1 MSDEKTEVLSIHKGD
16 KVEFLG
22 YVFQFF
28 KKILPKYKLF
38 HDRQGREA
46 IACYPQIVKYRNIIN
61 KLKRIFEKNYNS
73 SAYTLISIINPI
85 VRG

>member
-1 MSDEKTEVLSIHKGD
+1 MSDEKTEILSIQRGN

-38 HDRQGREA
+38 HDHQGKEA
-46 IACYPQIVKYRNIIN
+46 IACYPQIVKYRDIIN
-61 KLKRIFEKNYNS
+61 KLKKIFEKNYNS
-73 SAYTLISIINPI
+73 TALSIQSI
-85 VRG
+85 